1 MAKVKTAFI
10 CQNCG
15 TSHLKWQGQCTNC
28 GEWGTLVEEIVS
40 GVSAKH
46 SNPVS
51 LNTQSKPM
59 PLAEIAATVE
69 SRIPTPNEEFNR
81 VLGGGIVHGSV
92 VLIGGEP
99 GIGKSTLLL
108 QLALQLGTKKILY
121 VSGEES
127 QNQVKLRAGRL
138 PFDNDQLFVASETN
152 LEKVFQY
159 FREIEPDI
167 VIIDSIQTIYTDALE
182 SAPGSV
188 SQVRESA
195 SKLIRMAKDSQVPIF
210 LVGHITKEGSL
221 AGPKVLEHMV
231 DTVLSF
237 EGDRHNQ
244 YRIIRTSKNRFGATS
259 ELGIYHMT
267 GQGLREVSNPS
278 EIFLSGRDE
287 QFSGVAIGATLE
299 GLRPLLIETQ
309 ALVSNMAYGT
319 AQRS

>member
-28 GEWGTLVEEIVS
+28 GEWGTLVEEIVT
-40 GVSAKH
+40 GASAKH

-51 LNTQSKPM
+51 LSTQSKPM

-81 VLGGGIVHGSV
+81 VLGGGIVQGSV

-108 QLALQLGTKKILY
+108 QLALQLSAKKILY

-138 PFDNDQLFVASETN
+138 PYDNDQLFVASETN

-159 FREIEPDI
+159 FREIDPDI
-167 VIIDSIQTIYTDALE
+167 VVIDSIQTIYTDALE

-188 SQVRESA
+188 S
-195 SKLIRMAKDSQVPIF
+195 
-210 LVGHITKEGSL
+210 
-221 AGPKVLEHMV
+221 
-231 DTVLSF
+231 
-237 EGDRHNQ
+237 
-244 YRIIRTSKNRFGATS
+244 
-259 ELGIYHMT
+259 
-267 GQGLREVSNPS
+267 
-278 EIFLSGRDE
+278 
-287 QFSGVAIGATLE
+287 
-299 GLRPLLIETQ
+299 
-309 ALVSNMAYGT
+309 
-319 AQRS
+319 